1 MSTKGASNRYG
12 NSRGSNHG
20 HPTAHIGYAWARA
33 FNKATLDQ
41 HFYDH
46 GKQMGCPTKESYEAH
61 AVSFANTVDRKNCE
75 SFVAAN
81 GSTYK
86 FNRKT
91 EEFAIIT
98 KKGIVITY
106 FKPKDGR
113 EYYLSQI
120 GGKINGKKK

>member
-1 MSTKGASNRYG
+1 MIRSF
-12 NSRGSNHG
+12 
-20 HPTAHIGYAWARA
+20 I
-33 FNKATLDQ
+33 
-41 HFYDH
+41 
-46 GKQMGCPTKESYEAH
+46 YEAH

-120 GGKINGKKK
+120 GGKIHGKKK